1 MFILFLVIFIFHKI
15 SYAKILVWLLII
27 KIDQSASIVTMG
39 RCGPKTINHRMRFEF
54 GYNMLVRSKL
64 EILCTEN
71 WESLLSSFSSIIPG
85 GTVENFEGVSLINSG
100 LPSPEY
106 NSVFA
111 FDKPVNIE
119 KLIDRIKEQY
129 VTSGLPWR
137 LITLPNIVE
146 DLKPLIEEMKLNL
159 QEVSPGM
166 ILDPLPD
173 KTPESSTELNIREV
187 SSLKDLEM
195 FLEVSSL
202 SFGHGL
208 FPDDG
213 EDMNIPLDQIGSSI
227 PGATL
232 YIGLLGKT
240 PVATSLRYKTGN
252 LAGIY
257 FVGTVKEFRR
267 RGYAEAMTWR
277 AIMDGAKEGCVT
289 SCLEATEMGH
299 PLYEHMGFK
308 KVTEYQLY
316 GL

>member
-1 MFILFLVIFIFHKI
+1 
-15 SYAKILVWLLII
+15 
-27 KIDQSASIVTMG
+27 
-39 RCGPKTINHRMRFEF
+39 
-54 GYNMLVRSKL
+54 MLVRSKL

-119 KLIDRIKEQY
+119 KLIDRINELY
-129 VTSGLPWR
+129 VASEMPWR

-146 DLKPLIEEMKLNL
+146 ELKPLIEEMKLKL

-173 KTPESSTELNIREV
+173 KIPESSTELNIREV

-195 FLEVSSL
+195 FLEVSRL

-208 FPDDG
+208 FPGDG
-213 EDMNIPLDQIGSSI
+213 EDVNIPLDQIGSSI
-227 PGATL
+227 PGVTL
-232 YIGLLGKT
+232 YIGLFGEI

-257 FVGTVKEFRR
+257 FVGTAKEFRR

-308 KVTEYQLY
+308 KVTEYQLW
-316 GL
+316 GIITEQKM